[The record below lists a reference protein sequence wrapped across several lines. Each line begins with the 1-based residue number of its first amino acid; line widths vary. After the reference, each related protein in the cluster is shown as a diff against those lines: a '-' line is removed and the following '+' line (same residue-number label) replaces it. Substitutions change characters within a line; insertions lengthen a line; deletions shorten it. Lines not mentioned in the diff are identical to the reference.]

1 MGIAMRVA
9 RLALTAV
16 LGGMTAAALAAQ
28 PAAAADKFLGKF
40 AKWEAHQT
48 GAGADAV
55 CFIATLPAKTEGK
68 VTKRGEATL
77 MIAHF
82 AKRKAW
88 GQVQVK
94 AGFALKKGSTVE
106 LAIGDKR
113 FKLTADGTTGFG
125 EGTKEN
131 AEIVAALKNGKTAT
145 ATEIPAAGPKIVD
158 AYSLDGFGKA
168 LAAIDKACRK

>member
-1 MGIAMRVA
+1 MGITMSVA
-9 RLALTAV
+9 AV
-16 LGGMTAAALAAQ
+16 ALAAFCGVMAAAH

-48 GAGADAV
+48 GAGADTV

-82 AKRKAW
+82 TKRKAW

-113 FKLTADGTTGFG
+113 FKLTADGSTGFG
-125 EGTKEN
+125 DGTKEN
-131 AEIVAALKNGKTAT
+131 AEIVAALKSGKTAT
-145 ATEIPAAGPKIVD
+145 ATEIPATGPKIVD

-168 LAAIDKACRK
+168 LAAIDKACKK